1 MSSGEAFSRCSA
13 SWYLLRSCAG
23 SLDGGG
29 WKIVGRGSGFRGW
42 AGSDGVS
49 VGVGVWAGTVV
60 VGVGLATGRWEE
72 DEGVGLMGGSS
83 WIMSIGVAVLGLV
96 SCGRELEFSQAG
108 PRRVRELR
116 VGGAGG

>member
-1 MSSGEAFSRCSA
+1 M
-13 SWYLLRSCAG
+13 
-23 SLDGGG
+23 
-29 WKIVGRGSGFRGW
+29 VGSGSGRRGW
-42 AGSDGVS
+42 VESDGVS

-108 PRRVRELR
+108 PRRGRELR
-116 VGGAGG
+116 VVGAGV